1 MILVWTNH
9 RFEGG
14 DVTYDVKS
22 SNMDKTWLKVIKA
35 RCFRLMSLYHLKPCM
50 SRSQTATR
58 PANQVQWAE
67 FREAFRAQH
76 IPAGIMKTKHREFM
90 DLRQSNQSVYSYS
103 KVFNHLAQYA
113 LEQVDTDEK
122 RKYHFMNGLS
132 TKLQERLVLNTN

>member
-1 MILVWTNH
+1 
-9 RFEGG
+9 
-14 DVTYDVKS
+14 
-22 SNMDKTWLKVIKA
+22 
-35 RCFRLMSLYHLKPCM
+35 M
-50 SRSQTATR
+50 SRSQTATP

-113 LEQVDTDEK
+113 LKQVDTDEK

>member
-1 MILVWTNH
+1 
-9 RFEGG
+9 
-14 DVTYDVKS
+14 
-22 SNMDKTWLKVIKA
+22 
-35 RCFRLMSLYHLKPCM
+35 M

-103 KVFNHLAQYA
+103 TVFNHLARYA